1 MMNIAVSCDHAG
13 FPYKA
18 AIMQQIRDLGHSVLE
33 MGANSTDPVD
43 YPDIT
48 EPAARA
54 IQSGQADRAVIVCGS
69 GVGVTVAANKYKGVR
84 ACVCHDAYS
93 AHQGVEHDNQNVLC
107 LGARIVGIELAR
119 ELVSA
124 FLSAE
129 FSSQE
134 RHHRRYEKVEMLERR
149 MFK

>member
-1 MMNIAVSCDHAG
+1 MNVAVSCDHAG
-13 FPYKA
+13 YPYKA
-18 AIMQQIRDLGHSVLE
+18 AIMQQITDLGHCVLE
-33 MGANSTDPVD
+33 MGATSTVPVD

-69 GVGVTVAANKYKGVR
+69 GVGVTIAANKYKGVR
-84 ACVCHDAYS
+84 ACVCHDTYS

-107 LGARIVGIELAR
+107 LGTRIVGIEVAR

-134 RHHRRYEKVEMLERR
+134 RHHRRFEKVDMLERR

>member
-1 MMNIAVSCDHAG
+1 MNIAVSCDHAG

-18 AIMQQIRDLGHSVLE
+18 TIMQSINDLGHTVIE
-33 MGANSTDPVD
+33 MGAISTDPVD

-48 EPAARA
+48 EPVARA
-54 IQSGQADRAVIVCGS
+54 IQSGQADRAVIICGS
-69 GVGVTVAANKYKGVR
+69 GVGVTFTANKFKGVR
-84 ACVCHDAYS
+84 ACLCHDSYS
-93 AHQGVEHDNQNVLC
+93 AHQGVEHDNLNILC
-107 LGARIVGIELAR
+107 LGAKVVGIEVAR

-124 FLSAE
+124 FLSAK

-134 RHHRRYEKVEMLERR
+134 RYHRRMEKVESIERR

>member
-1 MMNIAVSCDHAG
+1 MNIAVSCDHAG

-18 AIMQQIRDLGHSVLE
+18 TIMQSIRDLGHTVIE
-33 MGANSTDPVD
+33 MGSVSTQPVD

-48 EPAARA
+48 EPVARA
-54 IQSGQADRAVIVCGS
+54 IQSGQADRAVIICGS
-69 GVGVTVAANKYKGVR
+69 GVGVTFTANKYKGIR
-84 ACVCHDAYS
+84 ACVCHDSYS
-93 AHQGVEHDNQNVLC
+93 AHQGVEHDNLNVLC
-107 LGARIVGIELAR
+107 LGAKVVGIEVAR

-124 FLSAE
+124 FLSAK

-134 RHHRRYEKVEMLERR
+134 RYHRRIEKVESIERR

>member
-1 MMNIAVSCDHAG
+1 MNIAVSCDHAG

-18 AIMQQIRDLGHSVLE
+18 AIMQQISDLGHTVLE
-33 MGANSTDPVD
+33 MGSTSTEPVD
-43 YPDIT
+43 YPDIA

-54 IQSGQADRAVIVCGS
+54 IQSGQADRAVIICGS
-69 GVGVTVAANKYKGVR
+69 GVGVSVAANKYKGIR
-84 ACVCHDAYS
+84 ACVCHDSYS

-107 LGARIVGIELAR
+107 LGARIVGIELAK
-119 ELVSA
+119 ELVST
-124 FLSAE
+124 FISAE

-134 RHHRRYEKVEMLERR
+134 RHRRRFEKVEMLERR

>member
-1 MMNIAVSCDHAG
+1 MNIAVSCDHAG

-18 AIMQQIRDLGHSVLE
+18 TIMQTINDLGHSVIE
-33 MGANSTDPVD
+33 MGAISTEPVD

-48 EPAARA
+48 EPVARA
-54 IQSGQADRAVIVCGS
+54 IQSGQADRAVIICGS
-69 GVGVTVAANKYKGVR
+69 GVGVTFTANKYKGVR
-84 ACVCHDAYS
+84 ACLCHDSYS
-93 AHQGVEHDNQNVLC
+93 AHQGVEHDNLNVLC
-107 LGARIVGIELAR
+107 LGAKVVGIEVAR

-124 FLSAE
+124 FLSAK

-134 RHHRRYEKVEMLERR
+134 RYHRRIEKVESIERR

>member
-1 MMNIAVSCDHAG
+1 MNIAVSCDHAG

-18 AIMQQIRDLGHSVLE
+18 TIMQSIHDLGHTVIE
-33 MGANSTDPVD
+33 MGSISDEPAD

-48 EPAARA
+48 EPVARA
-54 IQSGQADRAVIVCGS
+54 IQSGQADRAVIICGS
-69 GVGVTVAANKYKGVR
+69 GVGVTFTANKYKGIR
-84 ACVCHDAYS
+84 ACLCHDSYS
-93 AHQGVEHDNQNVLC
+93 AHQGVEHDNLNVLC
-107 LGARIVGIELAR
+107 LGAKVVGIEVAR

-124 FLSAE
+124 FLSAK

-134 RHHRRYEKVEMLERR
+134 RYHRRIEKVESIERR